1 MQEIFTQLN
10 TLVVLTGVS
19 VAVVQYLF
27 INYQTHL
34 KDFISSL
41 KKLNFDET
49 NDYDLGLKQDWES
62 AISRCKKHT
71 YLLNPNNSI
80 LAGFVIIISLVL
92 IYISTISTIFETGF
106 LQKIIFTITVFLL
119 IWLLVNAFLLWQ
131 IFKKEKLI
139 KSEFDEIDKQHQL
152 VEKVL
157 DK

>member
-1 MQEIFTQLN
+1 MQEIFPQLN

-27 INYQTHL
+27 INHQTHL
-34 KDFISSL
+34 KDFIYSL

-49 NDYDLGLKQDWES
+49 NEYDLGLKKEWES
-62 AISRCKKHT
+62 AISSCKRHT

-80 LAGFVIIISLVL
+80 LFGFIL
-92 IYISTISTIFETGF
+92 IFLLALTFFVTIFTF
-106 LQKIIFTITVFLL
+106 SDVVSLQVMIRIITFLL
-119 IWLLVNAFLLWQ
+119 FFWLLVNVRILWQ
-131 IFKKEKLI
+131 IFNKEKLI
-139 KSEFDEIDKQHQL
+139 KFEFDEIEKQHKL